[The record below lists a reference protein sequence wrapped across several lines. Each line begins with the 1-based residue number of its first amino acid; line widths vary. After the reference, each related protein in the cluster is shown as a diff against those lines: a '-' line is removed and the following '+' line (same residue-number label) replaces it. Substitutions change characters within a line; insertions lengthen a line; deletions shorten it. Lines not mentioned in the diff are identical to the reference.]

1 MRYDTIV
8 IGSGSAGAIIAT
20 RLTEDTDRSVLLL
33 EAGPDYPDIEQLPEA
48 IKYGYN
54 TETGNWNPT
63 HNWQYEARATDKLPS
78 MPVPRGKVT
87 GGSSAINAQIFLRG
101 EPDDYDTWASMGND
115 RWSFEQ
121 SLPFF
126 RKIETDTD
134 VRDDFH
140 GTDGPIIARRW
151 PREEWQPLDNAFR
164 RACMDAGFADSPD
177 HNNPDATG
185 VGPLPYNNP
194 DRVRFST
201 NIGYLSQSRH
211 RLNLTIRPRCT
222 AHRVL
227 FDGGRATGV
236 LVESE
241 GEMFTVEGSEIVVS
255 AGAIASPQLLMLS
268 GVGPRGHLE
277 AMGIPVVRE
286 APGVG
291 QNLRDHPIIHM
302 AWKYREERRYDP
314 SLRGAGLALRYTAS
328 GSDLRNDMM
337 IILGS
342 TVFTPRRDD
351 PWDFTIDRS
360 GPMEAQM
367 TGILDLA
374 VGAGELKLA
383 STDPHVQPVLDYRY
397 LDEEFDRKRMRD
409 MVRLGVELAEH
420 EAMSALLG
428 ERIFPSD
435 EELASDEALDDY
447 IARKVTTGH
456 HVSATCKMG
465 PASDPMAVVDQ
476 FGRVHGLEALRVAD
490 ASIMPDCIRAN
501 TNVTT
506 MMIGE
511 RVADFIRSG
520 E

>member
-8 IGSGSAGAIIAT
+8 IGSGSAGGIIAT
-20 RLTEDTDRSVLLL
+20 RLSEDPDRSVLLL
-33 EAGPDYPDIEQLPEA
+33 EAGPDYPDFDQIPEP
-48 IKYGYN
+48 IKYGYG
-54 TETGNWNPT
+54 TETGNWNPV
-63 HNWQYEARATDKLPS
+63 HNWQYEARATDKLQR

-115 RWSFEQ
+115 RWSFDQ
-121 SLPFF
+121 VLPYF
-126 RKIETDTD
+126 RKIETDSD
-134 VRDDFH
+134 VHDDFH
-140 GTDGPIIARRW
+140 GADGPIIARRW
-151 PREEWQPLDNAFR
+151 PREEWQPLDSAFHQ
-164 RACMDAGFADSPD
+164 ACLEAGFADSPD

-185 VGPLPYNNP
+185 IGPLPFNNP
-194 DRVRFST
+194 GRVRFST

-211 RLNLTIRPRCT
+211 RLNLTIRPKCT

-227 FDGGRATGV
+227 FDGPRATGV

-241 GEMFTVEGSEIVVS
+241 GEMFTVEGREIVVS

-268 GVGPRGHLE
+268 GVGPRDQLD
-277 AMGIPVVRE
+277 ALGIPVVKD

-291 QNLRDHPIIHM
+291 QNLRDHPIIHLG
-302 AWKYREERRYDP
+302 WRYKDPQEYDP
-314 SLRGAGLALRYTAS
+314 SVPRGAGLALRYTAS

-342 TVFTPRRDD
+342 IAFPRRDQ
-351 PWDFTIDRS
+351 WDFTIDRT
-360 GPMEAQM
+360 GPTEVRM

-374 VGAGELKLA
+374 VGAGELRLA
-383 STDPHVQPVLDYRY
+383 STDPHVQPHLDYRY
-397 LDEEFDRKRMRD
+397 LDEEFDRRRMRD
-409 MVRLGVELAEH
+409 MIRLCVELAGH
-420 EAMSALLG
+420 EAPSALLG
-428 ERIFPSD
+428 ERIFPTDAELESD
-435 EELASDEALDDY
+435 DALDDY
-447 IARKVTTGH
+447 ILREVSTGH
-456 HVSATCKMG
+456 HVSCTCKMG

-476 FGRVHGLEALRVAD
+476 SGKVHGLEGLRVAD

-511 RVADFIRSG
+511 RVADFIQQG